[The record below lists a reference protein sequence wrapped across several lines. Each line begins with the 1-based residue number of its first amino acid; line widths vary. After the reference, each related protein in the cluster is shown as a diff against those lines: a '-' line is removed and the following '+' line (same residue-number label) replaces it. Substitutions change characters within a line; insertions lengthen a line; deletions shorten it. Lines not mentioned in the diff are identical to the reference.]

1 MRGTSAW
8 AGPSRSQ
15 EISRVP
21 TPEASDDED
30 SGDYDNV
37 LGYLPV
43 YENRIKS
50 RQSSFADLQKLRMSH
65 STNGTSDFH
74 SIDGPLNLTQKGEG
88 LHHRQ
93 TQRNRKH
100 SLSDGVSVVRLAAL
114 DKQEDF
120 KDATDD
126 INREIQENK
135 CGQND

>member
-1 MRGTSAW
+1 VV
-8 AGPSRSQ
+8 
-15 EISRVP
+15 E
-21 TPEASDDED
+21 
-30 SGDYDNV
+30 
-37 LGYLPV
+37 
-43 YENRIKS
+43 
-50 RQSSFADLQKLRMSH
+50 
-65 STNGTSDFH
+65 
-74 SIDGPLNLTQKGEG
+74 GEG

-93 TQRNRKH
+93 TQRNRKA